1 MNTIDAQLIKLS
13 KIEVNRGQIEGL
25 PKNPRVL
32 RDDRFR
38 ALKQSITD
46 NPEMLA
52 LRELLVYPHGDKY
65 VIIGGNMRYL
75 ALQDLGYKE
84 APCKVIPAE
93 TSVDALKAYVIK
105 DNGAFGEW
113 DFDALTTDWGD
124 VPLDVWGV
132 EFSDDVVLADDN
144 ATESTGGGRM
154 SEIID

>member
-52 LRELLVYPHGDKY
+52 LRELLVYPHDDKY
-65 VIIGGNMRYL
+65 VIIGGNMRYRV
-75 ALQDLGYKE
+75 LQDLGYKE
-84 APCKVIPAE
+84 APCKVIPAG

-124 VPLDVWGV
+124 VPLDDWGV
-132 EFSDDVVLADDN
+132 EFSDDVVLTDDN
-144 ATESTGGGRM
+144 TTTGG
-154 SEIID
+154 ETYPTA